1 MSTQEV
7 ITEIQSMSLKERMT
21 IIKATLKLIMSEII
35 QLSKSKTD
43 INAIEK
49 IRQRRRNFTIKP
61 FDLGEDV
68 TIDRDQIYSE
78 RGI

>member
-7 ITEIQSMSLKERMT
+7 IIEIQSMSLKERLV
-21 IIKATLKLIMSEII
+21 IIETTLKLITNDIN
-35 QLSKSKTD
+35 LLGKSKD
-43 INAIEK
+43 ELDYIEK
-49 IRQRRRNFTIKP
+49 VRQHRRNFTIKP

-68 TIDRDQIYSE
+68 TVDRDLIYSE